1 MLKPFVFTEYS
12 KTLRT
17 FVICAA
23 IAGSVALA
31 SKAEITIR
39 IDYLNIPLE
48 VAPEDEAQ
56 TTDDDIKV

>member
-1 MLKPFVFTEYS
+1 MLKPFAIIEYS

-17 FVICAA
+17 IFICAA

-48 VAPEDEAQ
+48 VAPDDEAQ
-56 TTDDDIKV
+56 TTEDLKV